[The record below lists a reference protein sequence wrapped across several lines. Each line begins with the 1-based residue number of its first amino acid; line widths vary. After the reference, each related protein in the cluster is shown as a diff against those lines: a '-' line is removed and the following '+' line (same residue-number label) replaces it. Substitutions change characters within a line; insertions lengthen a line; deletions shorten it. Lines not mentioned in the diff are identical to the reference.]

1 MMRIGYQG
9 VPGAYSEAATIAFIN
24 EQLHVEIDD
33 VRLEI
38 VSYDDFQPMVD
49 DLVNEK
55 VDRIV
60 MPIENSTTGL
70 IARTMDI
77 IRYQAVL
84 AKYEHYQPV
93 NHVLWGLPGADIHEV
108 REVYSHPEALTQ
120 CKLLFDRYP
129 QMIETAYIDTAV
141 SAEFIAK
148 EGDPTKAAIASPR
161 AGELYGLQALEP
173 AAYDEA
179 GNMTRFLVFER
190 FDKVDQTNKSESLM
204 LYIETP
210 HEPGALAK
218 LLQVLDVY
226 RINLEGLNARPIPMK
241 PFKYGFFIE
250 ADPSEM
256 IGDLDALAKILG
268 ALSTHLQVV
277 GQFKQNRY
285 DVNNIL

>member
-9 VPGAYSEAATIAFIN
+9 VPGAYSEAATIAFIH
-24 EQLHVEIDD
+24 EQLHVDMEDS
-33 VRLEI
+33 RLEI
-38 VSYDDFQPMVD
+38 VSYDDFKPMVE
-49 DLVNEK
+49 DLVEENI
-55 VDRIV
+55 DRIV

-77 IRYQAVL
+77 IRYQPVI

-93 NHVLWGLPGADIHEV
+93 NHVLWGLPGSDIHQI

-120 CKLLFDRYP
+120 CKLLFDRFP
-129 QMIETAYIDTAV
+129 DMKPVAYIDTAV
-141 SAEFIAK
+141 SAEFIAQK
-148 EGDPTKAAIASPR
+148 DDPTIAAIASPR
-161 AGELYGLQALEP
+161 AGELHGLQVLEP

-190 FDKVDQTNKSESLM
+190 YDRVDLDNKNDILM

-241 PFKYGFFIE
+241 PFRYGFFIE
-250 ADPSEM
+250 ADPSHM
-256 IGDLDALAKILG
+256 IGDLESLEKILR
-268 ALSTHLQVV
+268 ALSTHIQVV
-277 GQFKQNRY
+277 AQFKRNR
-285 DVNNIL
+285 

>member
-9 VPGAYSEAATIAFIN
+9 IPGAYSEAATIAFVN

-33 VRLEI
+33 ERLEI
-38 VSYDDFQPMVD
+38 ISYDDFQPMVD
-49 DLVNEK
+49 DLVAEK

-77 IRYQAVL
+77 IRYQPVL

-93 NHVLWGLPGADIHEV
+93 NHVLWGLPGADIQKVEK
-108 REVYSHPEALTQ
+108 VYSHPEALSQ

-129 QMIETAYIDTAV
+129 NMDPVAYIDTAV
-141 SAEFIAK
+141 SAEFIVQ
-148 EGDPTKAAIASPR
+148 ENDLTIAAIASPR
-161 AGELYGLQALEP
+161 AGELHGLQALEP

-190 FDKVDQTNKSESLM
+190 YDHIDMTNNHDKLM

-241 PFKYGFFIE
+241 PFRYGFFIE
-250 ADPSEM
+250 ADPSNM
-256 IGDLDALAKILG
+256 IGDLEALEKILK
-268 ALSTHLQVV
+268 ALSTHIQVV
-277 GQFKQNRY
+277 AQFKQNR
-285 DVNNIL
+285 

>member
-9 VPGAYSEAATIAFIN
+9 VPGAYSEAATIAFIS
-24 EQLHVEIDD
+24 EQLQLSYDD
-33 VRLEI
+33 PRLEI
-38 VSYDDFQPMVD
+38 ASYDDFPPMVE
-49 DLVNEK
+49 DLVDNK

-70 IARTMDI
+70 IARTMDLV
-77 IRYQAVL
+77 RYQPVVAR
-84 AKYEHYQPV
+84 YEHYQPV
-93 NHVLWGLPGADIHEV
+93 NHVLWGVPGADIHQV
-108 REVYSHPEALTQ
+108 TEVYSHPEALTQ

-129 QMIETAYIDTAV
+129 NMNQVAYIDTAV

-190 FDKVDQTNKSESLM
+190 YNEIDRENQHDILM
-204 LYIETP
+204 FYIETP

-226 RINLEGLNARPIPMK
+226 RVNLLGLNARPIPLK
-241 PFKYGFFIE
+241 PFRYGFFIE
-250 ADPSEM
+250 ADPSNM
-256 IGDLDALAKILG
+256 IGDLDALAKILR

-277 GQFKQNRY
+277 AHFPRNR
-285 DVNNIL
+285 

>member
-9 VPGAYSEAATIAFIN
+9 IPGAYSEAATIAFVR

-33 VRLEI
+33 ERLEI
-38 VSYDDFQPMVD
+38 ISYDDFQPMVD
-49 DLVNEK
+49 DLVAEK

-77 IRYQAVL
+77 IRYQPVL

-93 NHVLWGLPGADIHEV
+93 NHVLWGLPGADIHQV
-108 REVYSHPEALTQ
+108 TKVYSHPEALTQ

-129 QMIETAYIDTAV
+129 NMEPVAYIDTAV
-141 SAEFIAK
+141 SAEYIVQ
-148 EGDPTKAAIASPR
+148 EDDPTIAAIASPR
-161 AGELYGLQALEP
+161 AGELHGLQALEP
-173 AAYDEA
+173 AAYDES

-190 FDKVDQTNKSESLM
+190 YDNIDMTNTHDKIM

-226 RINLEGLNARPIPMK
+226 RINLDGLNARPIPMK
-241 PFKYGFFIE
+241 PFRYGFFIE
-250 ADPSEM
+250 ADPSNT
-256 IGDLDALAKILG
+256 IGDLESLEKILK
-268 ALSTHLQVV
+268 ALSTHIQVV
-277 GQFKQNRY
+277 AQFKQNR
-285 DVNNIL
+285 

>member
-9 VPGAYSEAATIAFIN
+9 IPGAYSEAATIAFVR

-33 VRLEI
+33 ERLEI
-38 VSYDDFQPMVD
+38 ISYDDFKPMVD
-49 DLVNEK
+49 DLVAEK

-77 IRYQAVL
+77 IRYQPVL

-93 NHVLWGLPGADIHEV
+93 NHVLWGLPGADIHQV
-108 REVYSHPEALTQ
+108 TKVYSHPEALTQ

-129 QMIETAYIDTAV
+129 NMDPVAYIDTAV
-141 SAEFIAK
+141 SAEFIVQ
-148 EGDPTKAAIASPR
+148 EDDPTIAAIASPR
-161 AGELYGLQALEP
+161 AGDLHGLQALEP
-173 AAYDEA
+173 AAYDES

-190 FDKVDQTNKSESLM
+190 YDNIDMTNTHDKIM

-241 PFKYGFFIE
+241 PFRYGFFIE
-250 ADPSEM
+250 ADPSNM
-256 IGDLDALAKILG
+256 IGDLESLEKILK
-268 ALSTHLQVV
+268 ALSTHIQVV
-277 GQFKQNRY
+277 SQFKQNH
-285 DVNNIL
+285 

>member
-9 VPGAYSEAATIAFIN
+9 IPGAYSEAATIAFVN

-33 VRLEI
+33 ERLEI
-38 VSYDDFQPMVD
+38 ISYDDFQPMVD
-49 DLVNEK
+49 DLVTEK

-77 IRYQAVL
+77 IRYQPVL

-93 NHVLWGLPGADIHEV
+93 NHVLWGLPGADIQKVEK
-108 REVYSHPEALTQ
+108 VYSHPEALSQ

-129 QMIETAYIDTAV
+129 NMDPVAYIDTAV
-141 SAEFIAK
+141 SAEYIVQ
-148 EGDPTKAAIASPR
+148 ENDPTIAAIASPR
-161 AGELYGLQALEP
+161 AGELHGLQALEP

-190 FDKVDQTNKSESLM
+190 YDHIDMTNTHDKLM

-241 PFKYGFFIE
+241 PFRYGFFIE
-250 ADPSEM
+250 ADPSHM
-256 IGDLDALAKILG
+256 IGDLEALEKILK
-268 ALSTHLQVV
+268 ALSTHIQVV
-277 GQFKQNRY
+277 AQFKQNR
-285 DVNNIL
+285 

>member
-9 VPGAYSEAATIAFIN
+9 IPGAYSEAATIAFVR

-33 VRLEI
+33 ERLEI
-38 VSYDDFQPMVD
+38 ISYDDFKPMVD
-49 DLVNEK
+49 DLVAEK

-77 IRYQAVL
+77 IRYQPVL

-93 NHVLWGLPGADIHEV
+93 NHVLWGLPGADIQKVEK
-108 REVYSHPEALTQ
+108 VYSHPEALTQ

-129 QMIETAYIDTAV
+129 NMDPVAYIDTAV
-141 SAEFIAK
+141 SAEFIVQ
-148 EGDPTKAAIASPR
+148 EDDPTIAAIASPR
-161 AGELYGLQALEP
+161 AGELHGLQALEP
-173 AAYDEA
+173 AAYDET

-190 FDKVDQTNKSESLM
+190 YDHIDMTNNHDKLM

-241 PFKYGFFIE
+241 PFRYGFFIE
-250 ADPSEM
+250 ADPSNM
-256 IGDLDALAKILG
+256 IGDLEALEKILK
-268 ALSTHLQVV
+268 ALSTHIQVV
-277 GQFKQNRY
+277 AQFQQNR
-285 DVNNIL
+285 

>member
-9 VPGAYSEAATIAFIN
+9 IPGAYSEAATIAFVR

-33 VRLEI
+33 ERLEI
-38 VSYDDFQPMVD
+38 ISYDDFKPMVD
-49 DLVNEK
+49 DLVAEK

-77 IRYQAVL
+77 IRYQPVL

-93 NHVLWGLPGADIHEV
+93 NHVLWGLPGADIHQV
-108 REVYSHPEALTQ
+108 TKVYSHPEALSQ

-129 QMIETAYIDTAV
+129 NMDPVAYIDTAV
-141 SAEFIAK
+141 SAEYIVQ
-148 EGDPTKAAIASPR
+148 ENDPTIAAIASPR
-161 AGELYGLQALEP
+161 AGELHGLQALEP

-190 FDKVDQTNKSESLM
+190 YDNIDMTNTHDKIM

-241 PFKYGFFIE
+241 PFRYGFFIE
-250 ADPSEM
+250 ADPSNM
-256 IGDLDALAKILG
+256 IGDLESLEKILK
-268 ALSTHLQVV
+268 ALSTHIQAP
-277 GQFKQNRY
+277 RST
-285 DVNNIL
+285 I

>member
-9 VPGAYSEAATIAFIN
+9 IPGAYSEAATIAFVR

-33 VRLEI
+33 ERLEI
-38 VSYDDFQPMVD
+38 ISYDDFKPMVD
-49 DLVNEK
+49 DLVAEK

-77 IRYQAVL
+77 IRYQPVL

-93 NHVLWGLPGADIHEV
+93 NHVLWGLPGADIHQV
-108 REVYSHPEALTQ
+108 TKVYSHPEALTQ

-129 QMIETAYIDTAV
+129 NMDPVAYIDTAV
-141 SAEFIAK
+141 SAEFIVQ
-148 EGDPTKAAIASPR
+148 EDDPTIAAIASPR
-161 AGELYGLQALEP
+161 AGDLHGLQALEP
-173 AAYDEA
+173 AAYDES

-190 FDKVDQTNKSESLM
+190 YDNIDMTNTHDKIM

-241 PFKYGFFIE
+241 PFRYGFFIE
-250 ADPSEM
+250 ADPSNM
-256 IGDLDALAKILG
+256 IGDLESLEKILKT
-268 ALSTHLQVV
+268 LSTHIQVV
-277 GQFKQNRY
+277 AQFKQNR
-285 DVNNIL
+285 

>member
-1 MMRIGYQG
+1 MR
-9 VPGAYSEAATIAFIN
+9 
-24 EQLHVEIDD
+24 EQLYVEIDD
-33 VRLEI
+33 ERLEI
-38 VSYDDFQPMVD
+38 ISYDDFKPMVD
-49 DLVNEK
+49 DLVAEK

-77 IRYQAVL
+77 IRYQPVL

-93 NHVLWGLPGADIHEV
+93 NHVLWGLPGANIHQV
-108 REVYSHPEALTQ
+108 TKVYSHPEALTQ

-129 QMIETAYIDTAV
+129 NMDPVAYIDTAV
-141 SAEFIAK
+141 SAEFIVQ
-148 EGDPTKAAIASPR
+148 EDDPTIAAIASPR
-161 AGELYGLQALEP
+161 AGDLHGLQALEP
-173 AAYDEA
+173 AAYDES

-190 FDKVDQTNKSESLM
+190 YDNIDMTNTHDKIM

-241 PFKYGFFIE
+241 PFRYGFFIE
-250 ADPSEM
+250 ADPSNM
-256 IGDLDALAKILG
+256 IGDLESLEKILK
-268 ALSTHLQVV
+268 ALSTHIQVV
-277 GQFKQNRY
+277 AQFKQNR
-285 DVNNIL
+285 

>member
-9 VPGAYSEAATIAFIN
+9 IPGAYSEAATIAFVR
-24 EQLHVEIDD
+24 EQLYVEIDD
-33 VRLEI
+33 ERLEI
-38 VSYDDFQPMVD
+38 ISYDDFKPMVD
-49 DLVNEK
+49 DLVAEK

-77 IRYQAVL
+77 IRYQPVL

-93 NHVLWGLPGADIHEV
+93 NHVLWGLPGADIHQV
-108 REVYSHPEALTQ
+108 TKVYSHPEALTQ

-129 QMIETAYIDTAV
+129 NMDPVAYIDTAV
-141 SAEFIAK
+141 SAEFIVQ
-148 EGDPTKAAIASPR
+148 EDDPTIAAIASPR
-161 AGELYGLQALEP
+161 AGDLHGLQALEP
-173 AAYDEA
+173 AAYDES

-190 FDKVDQTNKSESLM
+190 YDNIDMTNTHDKIM

-241 PFKYGFFIE
+241 PFRYGFFIE
-250 ADPSEM
+250 ADPSNM
-256 IGDLDALAKILG
+256 IGDLESLEKILK
-268 ALSTHLQVV
+268 ALSTHIQEVA
-277 GQFKQNRY
+277 QFKQNR
-285 DVNNIL
+285 

>member
-9 VPGAYSEAATIAFIN
+9 IPGAYSEAATIAFVN

-33 VRLEI
+33 ERLEI
-38 VSYDDFQPMVD
+38 ISYDDFQPMVD
-49 DLVNEK
+49 DLVAEK

-77 IRYQAVL
+77 IRYQPVL

-93 NHVLWGLPGADIHEV
+93 NHVLWGLPGADIQKV
-108 REVYSHPEALTQ
+108 KKVYSHPEALSQ

-129 QMIETAYIDTAV
+129 NMDPIAYIDTAV
-141 SAEFIAK
+141 SAEYIVQ
-148 EGDPTKAAIASPR
+148 ENDPTIAAIASPR
-161 AGELYGLQALEP
+161 AGELHGLQALEP
-173 AAYDEA
+173 AAYDES

-190 FDKVDQTNKSESLM
+190 YDHIDMTNTHDKLI

-241 PFKYGFFIE
+241 PFRYGFFIE
-250 ADPSEM
+250 ADPSNM
-256 IGDLDALAKILG
+256 IGDLEALEKILK
-268 ALSTHLQVV
+268 ALSTHIQVV
-277 GQFKQNRY
+277 AQFKQNH
-285 DVNNIL
+285 

>member
-9 VPGAYSEAATIAFIN
+9 IPGAYSEAATIAFVR

-33 VRLEI
+33 ERLEI
-38 VSYDDFQPMVD
+38 ISYDDFKPMVD
-49 DLVNEK
+49 DLVAEK

-77 IRYQAVL
+77 IRYRPVL
-84 AKYEHYQPV
+84 AKYEYYQPV
-93 NHVLWGLPGADIHEV
+93 NHVLWGLPGADIHQV
-108 REVYSHPEALTQ
+108 TEVYSHPEALIQ

-129 QMIETAYIDTAV
+129 NMAPVAYIDTAV
-141 SAEFIAK
+141 SAEFIVQ
-148 EGDPTKAAIASPR
+148 EDDPMKAAIASPR
-161 AGELYGLQALEP
+161 AGELHGLQALEP
-173 AAYDEA
+173 AAYDES

-190 FDKVDQTNKSESLM
+190 YDNIDMTNTHDKIM

-241 PFKYGFFIE
+241 PFRYGFFIE
-250 ADPSEM
+250 ADPSNM
-256 IGDLDALAKILG
+256 IGDLESLEKILK
-268 ALSTHLQVV
+268 ALSTHIQVV
-277 GQFKQNRY
+277 AQFKQNR
-285 DVNNIL
+285 

>member
-9 VPGAYSEAATIAFIN
+9 VPGAYSEAATIAFIS
-24 EQLHVEIDD
+24 EQLQLSYDD
-33 VRLEI
+33 PQLEI
-38 VSYDDFQPMVD
+38 ASYDDFPPMVD
-49 DLVNEK
+49 DLVDNK

-70 IARTMDI
+70 IARTMDLV
-77 IRYQAVL
+77 RYQPIVAR
-84 AKYEHYQPV
+84 YEHYQPV
-93 NHVLWGLPGADIHEV
+93 NHVLWGLPGADIHQV
-108 REVYSHPEALTQ
+108 TTVYSHPEALTQ
-120 CKLLFDRYP
+120 CKLIFDRYP
-129 QMIETAYIDTAV
+129 NMQPMAYIDTAV

-179 GNMTRFLVFER
+179 GNMNRNNQRDL
-190 FDKVDQTNKSESLM
+190 LM
-204 LYIETP
+204 FYIETP

-226 RINLEGLNARPIPMK
+226 RINLLALNARPIPLK
-241 PFKYGFFIE
+241 PFRYGFFIE
-250 ADPSEM
+250 ADPSNM
-256 IGDLDALAKILG
+256 IGDLDALAKILK

-277 GQFKQNRY
+277 AHFPRNR
-285 DVNNIL
+285 

>member
-9 VPGAYSEAATIAFIN
+9 IPGAYSEAATIAFVR

-33 VRLEI
+33 ERLEI
-38 VSYDDFQPMVD
+38 ISYDDFKPMVD
-49 DLVNEK
+49 DLVAEK

-77 IRYQAVL
+77 IRYQPVL

-93 NHVLWGLPGADIHEV
+93 NHVLWGLPGADIHQV
-108 REVYSHPEALTQ
+108 TKVYSHPEALTQ

-129 QMIETAYIDTAV
+129 NMAPVAYIDTAV
-141 SAEFIAK
+141 SAEFIVQ
-148 EGDPTKAAIASPR
+148 EDDPTNAAIASPR
-161 AGELYGLQALEP
+161 AGELHGLQALEP
-173 AAYDEA
+173 AAYDES

-190 FDKVDQTNKSESLM
+190 YDNIDMTNTHDKIM
-204 LYIETP
+204 FYIETP

-226 RINLEGLNARPIPMK
+226 RINLDGLNARPIPMK
-241 PFKYGFFIE
+241 PFRYGFFIE
-250 ADPSEM
+250 ADPSNM
-256 IGDLDALAKILG
+256 IGDLESLEKILK
-268 ALSTHLQVV
+268 ALSTHIQVV
-277 GQFKQNRY
+277 AQFKQNC
-285 DVNNIL
+285 